1 MYRRGH
7 NHLFGKWKR
16 AMALSAEAVQRL
28 ARLGY
33 TTAADLKFWRNLW
46 ESEGES
52 FVWGF
57 LRQEEQAAQE
67 YRRWFPRLQAF
78 AAECRRVAPV
88 PKADALS
95 VTEREQYRVL
105 LAKVREFAGSDDC
118 QCILTR
124 KPHQAAILSTT
135 RAGLIAAE
143 EVFGGSGAVIL
154 EESERERWL
163 SEVYPVN
170 HEAFWW
176 YAFAWWTI
184 KEGLSGLP
192 GDDEASIR
200 ENYPIPEGCSYW
212 IVSSGVQWGSL
223 AGGANHELWRWD
235 GERAEFV
242 EMYRIDTY

>member
-1 MYRRGH
+1 
-7 NHLFGKWKR
+7 
-16 AMALSAEAVQRL
+16 MALSAEAVERL
-28 ARLGY
+28 AQLGY
-33 TTAADLKFWRNLW
+33 TTDANLKFWRDLW

-57 LRQEEQAAQE
+57 LRKEAAAAQE

-78 AAECRRVAPV
+78 AAECRRAV
-88 PKADALS
+88 PIPAADTLS

-105 LAKVREFAGSDDC
+105 LAKMREFTGSDDC
-118 QCILTR
+118 RCVLSR
-124 KPHQAAILSTT
+124 KPYQAAILSTT
-135 RAGLIAAE
+135 RVGLIAAE
-143 EVFGGSGAVIL
+143 EVFGGYGAVIL

-170 HEAFWW
+170 YEAFWW

-184 KEGLSGLP
+184 KEGLSGE
-192 GDDEASIR
+192 DEASIR
-200 ENYPIPEGCSYW
+200 QDYPIPDGCSYW
-212 IVSSGVQWGSL
+212 MVSSGVQWGGL

-235 GERAEFV
+235 GVRAQFI